1 MWPYRQRILPKG
13 EISTLILAVA
23 EQLICRF
30 VGANSETPVNL
41 SAAIEGEIFGAVEKG
56 EFSKELFLAAETSVR
71 DTLRF
76 GAYARFLRSDLYRQI
91 QGIFD
96 HFFLHFQKNADF
108 TKLCRSISNDF
119 FSLPVWQNEFSRSTR
134 RHFSGQGLKTEI
146 SMSYIDKITNL
157 NSVSADSKKTE
168 RRPSDRHAPKEENQK
183 VRPKSSKINK
193 KC

>member
-56 EFSKELFLAAETSVR
+56 EFSKDLFLAAETSVR

-96 HFFLHFQKNADF
+96 HFFCIFRKMPILPSFADPYQM
-108 TKLCRSISNDF
+108 I
-119 FSLPVWQNEFSRSTR
+119 FSACQF
-134 RHFSGQGLKTEI
+134 GK
-146 SMSYIDKITNL
+146 MSSL
-157 NSVSADSKKTE
+157 
-168 RRPSDRHAPKEENQK
+168 DRHDAIFQ
-183 VRPKSSKINK
+183 VRV
-193 KC
+193 